1 MSTPQPTAAQAA
13 WLKLGYGM
21 FLHFGP
27 NTFGTSGW
35 GDGTFPAASFAPTAL
50 DTDQW
55 CAVAAEA
62 GMRYAVLTAKHH
74 DGFCLWPTR
83 ATAYSV
89 ASSPGRVDIVGRF
102 VDSCRRAGIRPGL
115 YYSLW
120 DRNCACYADDAAYAD
135 FMRTQVN
142 ELLTGYGDLVE
153 LWFDGAW
160 DKDHPT
166 RTWPFDPAWE
176 HGATTGFSRGQRWE
190 WDRLYAHIHRLQP
203 DCLVIRNTCSDRP
216 GGLAYGPVD
225 ARTAEHFHFIYR
237 DRLHEPPAGPLHQGD
252 FLPIEC
258 CTSLNPDWFWIA
270 DREYGHPSAATIV
283 DWRRTA
289 QAHGGNLL
297 LNVGPDRR
305 GLIPAYHQRFLA
317 EAQRLI

>member
-1 MSTPQPTAAQAA
+1 MTLPQPTTAQAA
-13 WLKLGYGM
+13 WMKLGYGM
-21 FLHFGP
+21 FLH
-27 NTFGTSGW
+27 FGTSGW
-35 GDGTFPAASFAPTAL
+35 GDGTFPASSFAPTQL

-74 DGFCLWPTR
+74 DGFCLWPTS
-83 ATAYSV
+83 ATDYSV

-120 DRNCACYADDAAYAD
+120 DRHCACYADDAAYAD
-135 FMRTQVN
+135 FMRTQVT

-176 HGATTGFSRGQRWE
+176 HGATPGFSRGQRWE
-190 WDRLYAHIHRLQP
+190 WDRLYALIHRLQP
-203 DCLVIRNTCSDRP
+203 DCLVIRNTGSDRP
-216 GGLAYGPVD
+216 GGMAYLPVD
-225 ARTAEHFHFIYR
+225 ARTAEHFNFIYK
-237 DRLHEPPAGPLHQGD
+237 DRLHEPPTGLLHDGAV
-252 FLPIEC
+252 LPIEF

-270 DREYGHPSAATIV
+270 DREYSHPSTATIM

-289 QAHGGNLL
+289 QAAGGNLL

-305 GLIPAYHQRFLA
+305 GLIPAFHQRFLNA
-317 EAQRLI
+317 ARQAG